1 MKRLASVFA
10 VQLLLSVGV
19 ALAENPAPVN
29 HTGLGGAEKWRDAPA
44 LIPAP
49 VNHTGL
55 GVAVSSGELKVTPE
69 MWFYDQAMRQYKD
82 PKAQVRVREEF
93 RTQQRIRRLESMRWF
108 GFSNSRP
115 RASADPFNY
124 DYSPQWVSNPGYFP
138 SRWNGVAQSAW

>member
-19 ALAENPAPVN
+19 ALAQRPAPVSQS
-29 HTGLGGAEKWRDAPA
+29 GLGT
-44 LIPAP
+44 
-49 VNHTGL
+49 V
-55 GVAVSSGELKVTPE
+55 VSPGELKATPE

-82 PKAQVRVREEF
+82 PKAQVRAREEF
-93 RTQQRIRRLESMRWF
+93 RAEQRTRRLESMRWF

-115 RASADPFNY
+115 RASADPWHN

-138 SRWNGVAQSAW
+138 GRWNGVAQSAW